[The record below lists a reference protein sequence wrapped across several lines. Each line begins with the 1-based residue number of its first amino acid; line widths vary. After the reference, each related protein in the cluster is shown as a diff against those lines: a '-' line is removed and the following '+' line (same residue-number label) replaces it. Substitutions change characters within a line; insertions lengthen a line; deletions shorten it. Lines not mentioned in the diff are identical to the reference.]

1 MKKSI
6 VGVRPVISNI
16 VSTSNLH
23 HKVNVKKFMKFGWGT
38 YDNAIYGG
46 NIMAKNNPTT
56 FVVRLPKNF

>member
-1 MKKSI
+1 
-6 VGVRPVISNI
+6 
-16 VSTSNLH
+16 
-23 HKVNVKKFMKFGWGT
+23 MKFGWGT